1 MRLME
6 KLSPAVTVE
15 ERLNKLIS
23 QTGSRVRVQEE
34 LCVLKLEKLIKGVQ
48 IGIMLHSTR
57 TGF

>member
-1 MRLME
+1 ME